1 MTEITEDIE
10 QVILSAVLQSEDAL
24 LATIDEISAKDF
36 MSARYGQIFNA
47 IIDVYRDGCGLDMSL
62 IYNRLREVGVDVG
75 ASELASLYN
84 LHCIFWNIQAY
95 LKELKS
101 KSLKRSVVSLAKRI
115 MTSEAM
121 GYTGEE
127 LLTELSGKTFDIAN
141 NFMKTTTKPDIE
153 SIYAEIVA
161 DWRKVE
167 NGEQVCVPV
176 NEVTTTAG
184 ILGWYPG
191 HLVCIGGY
199 TSVGK
204 STYLAQ
210 VVVDACREDASCL
223 IFSLEDGRKDKLIK
237 ILANITDIPQR
248 VLMSGVLTDGQKRA
262 ILEGWDTIRNYKLL
276 FFDDIYDIES
286 MRMQIIKAKLRGE
299 LNIVCVDFVQ
309 NIQGDGGIY
318 DRMSH
323 AIIALQKMAKEYKVT
338 MIVLSQVSNE
348 SMKGDSEIIGLKG
361 AGELASAADIVIW
374 LKRVKGEGNEHKL
387 ELEIRKNRPFGE
399 TGIRRLRFSDR
410 WTRIE
415 KGY

>member
-1 MTEITEDIE
+1 MEITEDVE
-10 QVILSAVLQSEDAL
+10 QVIISSILQSENAL
-24 LATIDEISAKDF
+24 LVAIDEISINDF
-36 MSARYGQIFNA
+36 ILIRYGQIFNA
-47 IIDVYRDGCGLDMSL
+47 AIDVYRDGCGLDMSL
-62 IYNRLREVGVDVG
+62 IYNRLREVESDVS

-84 LHCIFWNIQAY
+84 LHCTFGNIKRY
-95 LKELKS
+95 IKELRS
-101 KSLKRSVVSLAKRI
+101 RSLKRSVVNLAKRI
-115 MTSEAM
+115 ISSDAM

-141 NFMKTTTKPDIE
+141 NFNRTMAKPDIE
-153 SIYAEIVA
+153 SIYAEVVA

-176 NEVTTTAG
+176 NEVTTTSG

-191 HLVCIGGY
+191 HLICVGGY

-210 VVVDACREDASCL
+210 VLVDACRENASCL
-223 IFSLEDGRKDKLIK
+223 VFSLEDGRKDKLIK
-237 ILANITDIPQR
+237 LLANITDIPQR
-248 VLMSGVLTDGQKRA
+248 ILMSGVLTDDQKRTISA
-262 ILEGWDTIRNYKLL
+262 GWQSMREYKLSV
-276 FFDDIYDIES
+276 FDDIYDIES
-286 MRMQIIKAKLRGE
+286 IRMQIIKARLRGQ
-299 LNIVCVDFVQ
+299 LNIVCIDYIQ
-309 NIQGDGGIY
+309 NIQGNGGIY
-318 DRMSH
+318 ERMSNS
-323 AIIALQKMAKEYKVT
+323 IILLQKMAKEYGVT
-338 MIVLSQVSNE
+338 IIVLSQVSNE

-361 AGELASAADIVIW
+361 AGELAAAADIVVW

-415 KGY
+415 RG